1 MKLKIYIEGKK
12 KKTELTNWDYKR
24 AERKRGPVEGLHRL
38 EKDGSNGKSNRSSM
52 YRMWKLESEEK

>member
-1 MKLKIYIEGKK
+1 M
-12 KKTELTNWDYKR
+12 R

>member
-12 KKTELTNWDYKR
+12 KTELINWDYKMR